1 MVRILTLEKRH
12 DRREQFQKDN
22 PTFLIK
28 PSHYYYALPHIGPHQ
43 SFNMSF
49 VAVLGEFWNNCEDN
63 DTLLFLEDDAIL
75 GDWNR
80 YYDALKELP
89 SDWGMMYLGANVRE
103 NGSSP
108 YSKNLVRLHKAWT
121 THAVLINR
129 PVTEFILKNYNDFS
143 GTMVDAW
150 IADNVMPRFKCFMI
164 SPIIATQRAGFSDIW
179 GHEVDYSDV
188 IK

>member
-12 DRREQFQKDN
+12 DRREQFEKDN
-22 PTFLIK
+22 PILLR
-28 PSHYYYALPHIGPHQ
+28 PLPYYYSLPHLGSHQ
-43 SFNMSF
+43 SFNFSF
-49 VAVLGEFWNNCEDN
+49 IAILGEFYNSK
-63 DTLLFLEDDAIL
+63 DTELLFLEDDAVIS
-75 GDWNR
+75 DFDR
-80 YYDALKELP
+80 FAEAREALP
-89 SDWGMMYLGANVRE
+89 SDWGMLYLGANVRE

-108 YSKNLVRLHKAWT
+108 YLKNLVRLHKAWT

-129 PVTEFILKNYNDFS
+129 PVAEFILKNYNDFS

-150 IADNVMPRFKCFMI
+150 IADNVMPRFKCFMV